1 MANTSLEKLI
11 KSLSRGE
18 LKTFS
23 LSIKNNKSPEYYKLF
38 RQLKADKE
46 IANSSDNNAQRR
58 KYLYDSLLESLN
70 RNVDSI
76 DSEIIK
82 KLLNTETL
90 FKRQL
95 VKEAWKEVNKA
106 QKLAQKHERF
116 GILIQILEYKKSIG
130 FYLDSFSRYDHLE
143 LSQFEEKVLNQQL
156 IYLRTK
162 NLYME
167 ILGLK
172 KEIGYLESNFDKSLF
187 SKFDVEIAPDMVSK
201 RALFYS
207 KMTKAIYHWMLK
219 EHNEEYLLTKQII
232 EETDVIID
240 TTEYLMGNLEHLT
253 SCVCNATFNELLL
266 TLEHLKEKYSKG
278 FFGNSKSIELKLF
291 YYAANYEIMSY
302 AYLGDEERLI
312 CKIEEVEEG
321 IEYWKKNL
329 SKEMLIVIYSAL
341 KLAYYLLGNKKL
353 SSYYINKILSESNK
367 AIRKDA
373 FEEALLLNLVSAFD
387 KDDYDFQE
395 SVLLKTIRYF
405 KNNDMIDSFE
415 YKLVTSFKKNIT
427 NSDIFLKVYYEL
439 ESYFDNYFYKLSDG
453 RYFSENYLLIYIWL
467 ISKIKKEPIM
477 QIMKKWSNNK
487 L

>member
-1 MANTSLEKLI
+1 MANSSLEKLI

-23 LSIKNNKSPEYYKLF
+23 LSIKNNQSPEYYKLF
-38 RQLKADKE
+38 RQLKAEKG
-46 IANSSDNNAQRR
+46 IASNSDSNAQRR

-95 VKEAWKEVNKA
+95 VKESWKEVNKA

-130 FYLDSFSRYDHLE
+130 FYLDSFTRQNHLE

-156 IYLRTK
+156 IYLKTK

-172 KEIGYLESNFDKSLF
+172 KEVGYLDVNFNRISF

-232 EETDVIID
+232 DETDVKID
-240 TTEYLMGNLEHLT
+240 TTEYLIGNLEHLT

-266 TLEHLKEKYSKG
+266 TLKHLKEKYYEG

-302 AYLGDEERLI
+302 AYLGDSEKL
-312 CKIEEVEEG
+312 KIKVEEVEKG
-321 IEYWKKNL
+321 IKYWSKNL
-329 SKEMLIVIYSAL
+329 SNEMLVVIYSAL
-341 KLAYYLLGNKKL
+341 KLAYYLLEDKKK
-353 SSYYINKILSESNK
+353 SSYYINRMLSESSR

-373 FEEALLLNLVSAFD
+373 FEDALLFNLILAFD
-387 KDDYDFQE
+387 KNDLDFQE
-395 SVLLKTIRYF
+395 STLIKTFRYLR
-405 KNNDMIDSFE
+405 NNKMQESFE
-415 YKLVTSFKKNIT
+415 YKLVVSLKKNLT
-427 NSDIFLKVYYEL
+427 DDNIFKNVYDEL
-439 ESYFDNYFYKLSDG
+439 EIEFDNYFYKLIDG
-453 RYFSENYLLIYIWL
+453 RYYSENYLPIYTWL
-467 ISKIKKEPIM
+467 VSKIKKEPI
-477 QIMKKWSNNK
+477 IEIIKKWSINE